1 MTRFTP
7 KRALGAVAATAAL
20 AAVPM
25 ALSAGT
31 ASAATHN
38 WDGVAQCESGGN
50 WSIDTGNG
58 YYGGL
63 QFSQSTWNAY
73 GGAGSANNASKAEQ
87 IRVAE
92 NVLAGQGVG
101 AWPVCG
107 QYLTTGVSDVAEP
120 VQEAPVQETPA
131 PSPVQQV
138 AAQIA
143 ESAPVQTLGAST
155 YVVQVGDTLSQIAA
169 EHGVDLSVFAE
180 QVQNLDLIFPGQT
193 LTLS

>member
-1 MTRFTP
+1 MSSFTP
-7 KRALGAVAATAAL
+7 KRALGAFAATAAL

-25 ALSAGT
+25 GLSAGT

-50 WSIDTGNG
+50 WSINTGNG

-63 QFSQSTWNAY
+63 QFSQSTWQAY
-73 GGAGSANNASKAEQ
+73 GGNGSAHNASKAEQ

-107 QYLTTGVSDVAEP
+107 QYLTTGASDIAEPVAEP
-120 VQEAPVQETPA
+120 APAPAPVA
-131 PSPVQQV
+131 DPVQQV

-143 ESAPVQTLGAST
+143 ESAPVQTLGASS
-155 YVVQVGDTLSQIAA
+155 YVVQAGDTLSQIARD
-169 EHGVDLSVFAE
+169 HGVDLSVLAS
-180 QVQNLDLIFPGQT
+180 QVQDIDLIFPGQT
-193 LTLS
+193 LAF

>member
-25 ALSAGT
+25 ALSTGAANAAG
-31 ASAATHN
+31 HN

-50 WSIDTGNG
+50 WAINTGNG

-63 QFSQSTWNAY
+63 QFSQSTWEAY
-73 GGAGSANNASKAEQ
+73 GGSGSAHNASKAEQ

-107 QYLTTGVSDVAEP
+107 QYLTSGVSDVSEP
-120 VQEAPVQETPA
+120 IAAPAPVAQTPI
-131 PSPVQQV
+131 QQ
-138 AAQIA
+138 AAGQIA
-143 ESAPVQTLGAST
+143 ESAPVQALGGSS
-155 YVVQVGDTLSQIAA
+155 YVVQLGDTLSQIAA
-169 EHGVDLSVFAE
+169 NHGVSLANLAA
-180 QVQNLDLIFPGQT
+180 QVQNADLIFPGQT
-193 LTLS
+193 LSL

>member
-38 WDGVAQCESGGN
+38 WDGVANCESSGN
-50 WSIDTGNG
+50 WSTNTGNG
-58 YYGGL
+58 FYGGL
-63 QFSQSTWNAY
+63 QFTQSTWEAY
-73 GGAGSANNASKAEQ
+73 GGSGQANHASKAEQ

-107 QYLTTGVSDVAEP
+107 QYLTAGVSDIAEPVAPAPAQTP
-120 VQEAPVQETPA
+120 VQEAAT
-131 PSPVQQV
+131 
-138 AAQIA
+138 QIA
-143 ESAPVQTLGAST
+143 ESAPVQTLGASS
-155 YVVQVGDTLSQIAA
+155 YVVQAGDTLSRIAA
-169 EHGVDLSVFAE
+169 DHGVDLSVFAK
-180 QVQNLDLIFPGQT
+180 QVSNIDLIFPGQV
-193 LTLS
+193 LALS

>member
-1 MTRFTP
+1 MSSFTP

-25 ALSAGT
+25 GLSAGT

-50 WSIDTGNG
+50 WSINTGNG

-63 QFSQSTWNAY
+63 QFSQSTWQAY
-73 GGAGSANNASKAEQ
+73 GGSGSAHNASKAEQ

-107 QYLTTGVSDVAEP
+107 QYLTSGVSDIAEPVAEP
-120 VQEAPVQETPA
+120 APAPVLD
-131 PSPVQQV
+131 PVQQV
-138 AAQIA
+138 AAQVA
-143 ESAPVQTLGAST
+143 EAPQVQTLGAST
-155 YVVQVGDTLSQIAA
+155 YVVQAGDTLSQIARD
-169 EHGVDLSVFAE
+169 HGIDLSALAS
-180 QVQNLDLIFPGQT
+180 QVDNIDLIFPGQT
-193 LTLS
+193 LAF